1 MELWLLVDHPEYDRH
16 RGGDY
21 YFRVKDLKMKKYTG
35 LQVNNDPG
43 EILVWLGSML
53 LIAGIM
59 IAFFLSHKK
68 LWISLRTD
76 KKGKSELKI
85 GGTANKNRDAFARE
99 MEQIIQNL
107 KEIS

>member
-1 MELWLLVDHPEYDRH
+1 MGLWLLLNHPKYDKE

-21 YFRVKDLKMKKYTG
+21 YLRVSDLKLKKYTG

-43 EILVWLGSML
+43 EILVWLGSIL

-59 IAFFLSHKK
+59 IALFLSHKK

-76 KKGKSELKI
+76 KEGKSELNI
-85 GGTANKNRDAFARE
+85 GGTANKNRDTFARE
-99 MEQIIQNL
+99 MEHIIQNL
-107 KEIS
+107 KEVS

>member
-1 MELWLLVDHPEYDRH
+1 
-16 RGGDY
+16 
-21 YFRVKDLKMKKYTG
+21 
-35 LQVNNDPG
+35 
-43 EILVWLGSML
+43 VWLGSFL
-53 LIAGIM
+53 LIVGIM

-85 GGTANKNRDAFARE
+85 GGMANKNRDAFARE